1 MNIDDCFLLGKIT
14 KPHGYKGDVILYIDA
29 DQPEFYKEL
38 DCIWLEIGGRLV
50 PHFLDATKA
59 HNSFQRIIVHLNGV
73 DDEAGAKALGG
84 ANVFLP
90 TKYLPELDE
99 NQFYLHEVQGWRVS
113 DAESEVTIGTINKVL
128 DYAIYPILEVH
139 SDGKEVLIPLPAE
152 IDIRV
157 NRMEQ
162 QLFVTIPEGLLDVYL
177 GASEETEEDA
187 DFPWDAE
194 ESEDGEAS
202 SK

>member
-1 MNIDDCFLLGKIT
+1 
-14 KPHGYKGDVILYIDA
+14 
-29 DQPEFYKEL
+29 
-38 DCIWLEIGGRLV
+38 
-50 PHFLDATKA
+50 
-59 HNSFQRIIVHLNGV
+59 
-73 DDEAGAKALGG
+73 
-84 ANVFLP
+84 
-90 TKYLPELDE
+90 
-99 NQFYLHEVQGWRVS
+99 
-113 DAESEVTIGTINKVL
+113 
-128 DYAIYPILEVH
+128 VH

-187 DFPWDAE
+187 DLPWDAE